1 MPRIVSTLG
10 LVLLALVVALG
21 GCIEK
26 RRGAAKAAAKA
37 KPTTQA
43 AGTLVLGPD
52 EVDDSLSNLVE
63 GERVRATYGATDP
76 WKGAAEPLV
85 TIIEYS
91 DFECPFCGRLAA
103 TLESVAARYPDDVR
117 LVFKQFPLAMH
128 ARAEPAARAAVA
140 AHAQGKFWEMHD
152 RLFADRAKLGDA
164 DIVAHAREI
173 GLDVAKFE
181 KDYADSATAAK
192 VSAEMNEGRV
202 LEVSSTPT
210 FFVNGRKVQGAKD
223 VDAVAQIVEEERA
236 AANRLLAGGAKRGE
250 VYARFMRAAKGGKG
264 EAKPVEPAQGGE
276 PDHRRGEAS
285 KVANYA
291 VPTGEAR
298 PTRGL
303 DTAPVTIVW
312 YAAYGCNDCV
322 TTAKTIADATAAY
335 GDGVRL
341 VVRQFPGDD
350 AGRELLA
357 RAAIAAHAQGKFW
370 SLHDALVQRDAP
382 PDAAALRAL
391 ARDAGLDPARLQHD
405 MDSDAA
411 EAILAEDIAIADKV
425 RGTQAPPFLFVNG
438 RWLPSNPPREELDAL
453 VKEETGKAET
463 FAKENGT
470 GPKDLFEALR
480 KSQAWRGLAQF
491 DKVPLGP
498 PGDAAGKDI
507 PVPTQP

>member
-10 LVLLALVVALG
+10 LVLLAFVVATS

-26 RRGAAKAAAKA
+26 RRGKAKAAATA
-37 KPTTQA
+37 KSGPQGPSTAVTS
-43 AGTLVLGPD
+43 PD
-52 EVDDSLSNLVE
+52 EVDDSLSRLVE

-85 TIIEYS
+85 TIVEFS

-103 TLESVAARYPDDVR
+103 TLEAVAARYPDDVR

-152 RLFADRAKLGDA
+152 LLFADRKKLGDA

-181 KDYADSATAAK
+181 KDYADPATAAK
-192 VSAEMNEGRV
+192 VAAEMNEGRV

-223 VDAVAQIVEEERA
+223 EEAIAQIVEEERA
-236 AANRLLAGGAKRGE
+236 AANKLIAGGAKRAE
-250 VYARFMRAAKGGKG
+250 IYARFMRAAVGGKG
-264 EAKPVEPAQGGE
+264 EAKPVEAAKGGE
-276 PDHRRGEAS
+276 AEHKRGEAS

-291 VPTGEAR
+291 VPTGAAR
-298 PTRGL
+298 PSRGL

-312 YAAYGCNDCV
+312 FAAYGCNDCV

-341 VVRQFPGDD
+341 VVRQYPGDD
-350 AGRELLA
+350 GGRELLA

-370 SLHDALVQRDAP
+370 SLHEQLVQRDGP
-382 PDAAALRAL
+382 LDAAALRAL

-438 RWLPSNPPREELDAL
+438 RWLPTNPSREELDAL
-453 VKEETGKAET
+453 VKEETAKAEA
-463 FAKENGT
+463 FAKANGT
-470 GPKDLFEALR
+470 AGKDLFEAMR
-480 KSQAWRGLAQF
+480 KTWRGLAQF
-491 DKVPLGP
+491 EKVPLGP
-498 PGDAAGKDI
+498 PGDSAGKDA
-507 PVPTQP
+507 PAPAERP